1 MTTHAILI
9 QNKVS
14 ADRDPAL
21 NRPAFSSGSDIDN
34 GWVFNLQ
41 SVESTSGSLEVWDVV
56 QPTTGSLIGLWM
68 AASPEVVLTTLG
80 NGYARGIDPDPRNF
94 TNVKGYVFD
103 AFKPQPG
110 DIVTLTTE
118 AIVSNPTYAF
128 ATATVDS
135 NKFTGANNPAGT
147 SVTCLRYLATTYIS
161 VGSGSAIGT
170 SRVPAYKYEV
180 LYN

>member
-1 MTTHAILI
+1 MTHAILV

-14 ADRDPAL
+14 ADRDPAS
-21 NRPAFSSGSDIDN
+21 NRSAYSSGSDVDN

-41 SVESTSGSLEVWDVV
+41 AVESTSGSLEVWDVV

-68 AASPEVVLTTLG
+68 AASPEVVLTALG
-80 NGYARGIDPDPRNF
+80 SGYARGIDPDPRNF

-103 AFKPQPG
+103 AFKPRPG
-110 DIVTLTTE
+110 DVITLTSD
-118 AIVSNPTYAF
+118 AIVSGPTSAF
-128 ATATVDS
+128 CNATVDS
-135 NKFTGANNPAGT
+135 NKFTGAATPLGT
-147 SVTCLRYLATTYIS
+147 SVMSLRYLATTYVS

-170 SRVPAYKYEV
+170 SRVPAYKFEV